1 MVIGD
6 FNKEELIWQQKV
18 RLDWLKYGDSNS
30 KFYHAL
36 VKSTQRKKKIIA
48 FRRDDGSWCT
58 DPKELEEMV
67 VNFYQN
73 LYKDDGVRVPLPV
86 SSNWSKILVDQLKP
100 MLEGLIGRSQSSFIP
115 GRQAVDNVIVVQ
127 EVIYT
132 MKTMKRRERAL
143 ALKVD
148 LEKAYDRVKWSF
160 IREVMTEIGIPSNW
174 ISLIMNIVQSPT
186 FAIIWN
192 GNSST
197 SFSPSRDDLMLFG
210 VATSQ
215 QVMLKTLDKFC
226 QASGQKKLHAL
237 SWKTICLSK
246 ELGRLQIMETKR
258 FNLALLAKL
267 GWQIWINKD
276 PLWVDILKS
285 KYLKNQDLLSVKAKT
300 TDPYTWRSILKS
312 REILVKG
319 LGMIPNNGHS
329 ALFWMDSW
337 QACGPLLKFANREIS
352 VVESALPVAS
362 YCNEY
367 GNWDFHSLQ
376 HLFPARIIGMIAAIF
391 LDPNSSVIDEK
402 Y

>member
-1 MVIGD
+1 MFITLRGLAKNLQKWSLETFGD
-6 FNKEELIWQQKV
+6 IYKKKKRLLAHLEGIQKKLDAEPNDYLQHLEITLIEEYNLALYQEELIWQQKV

-73 LYKDDGVRVPLPV
+73 LYKDDGVRVPLPMAYAT
-86 SSNWSKILVDQLKP
+86 VDQLKP

-226 QASGQKKLHAL
+226 QASGQKVNLEKSSMLVSANINFIKAKVL
-237 SWKTICLSK
+237 S
-246 ELGRLQIMETKR
+246 Q
-258 FNLALLAKL
+258 LAKVPL
-267 GWQIWINKD
+267 VKD
-276 PLWVDILKS
+276 FG
-285 KYLKNQDLLSVKAKT
+285 KYLGTPMIHGKVSKAT
-300 TDPYTWRSILKS
+300 YQELCS
-312 REILVKG
+312 RI
-319 LGMIPNNGHS
+319 
-329 ALFWMDSW
+329 
-337 QACGPLLKFANREIS
+337 
-352 VVESALPVAS
+352 
-362 YCNEY
+362 
-367 GNWDFHSLQ
+367 
-376 HLFPARIIGMIAAIF
+376 
-391 LDPNSSVIDEK
+391 
-402 Y
+402 